1 MKQKLRKITTFL
13 LCAVIILL
21 MFSGCK
27 KEATEYNDISDL
39 NGKRIIV
46 VTGTIHDEVIASR
59 DDLKDAEVL
68 YANTAASAVVRLLAG
83 KADGMVVDYLSGK
96 SFAKQYRELKI
107 LENPLDSSEY
117 GFGFKKNDP
126 LISEYN
132 RVLAEMKA
140 DGRLDALIE
149 KWTNEDKT
157 PALTKTTAN
166 ATKVVRVLGNAESA
180 PFCYRDNSGNVAG
193 LDIDILTVISNELGY
208 KLETDTA
215 DFDTLIP
222 AVMTGKADIITSDI
236 TITED
241 RAQLIDFS
249 DSYYEDNAV
258 MLVKREGSSSFFNS
272 LILRLKTSVNVALI
286 SNGRWLSLLKG
297 LGITV
302 VIALITLLLGSILGF
317 AGFLG
322 HYTENKIA
330 LAVLDTIDKIYQLLP
345 SSTWIF
351 ICYYLIVPGSQSFWA
366 ALIALT
372 VDFAHNL
379 YDLFCLFIDRIPT
392 GQVEAAITMGYG
404 KYRALFKLFLKQS
417 MHDILDETERAVILH
432 IDTTSLVGLIA
443 VQDIQAVADTIALE
457 TGEALIPMIIT
468 AVAYMLFAALLG
480 YIVKLIRVK
489 FFPGKQ
495 DTDEMRRRAER
506 RLNK

>member
-1 MKQKLRKITTFL
+1 MKHKLRKITTLL
-13 LCAVIILL
+13 LCAVIVLL
-21 MFSGCK
+21 MLTGCK
-27 KEATEYNDISDL
+27 KDATEYKEISDL
-39 NGKRIIV
+39 NGKKIIV
-46 VTGTIHDEVIASR
+46 VAGTIHDEIITSC
-59 DDLKDAEVL
+59 DDLKDAEIL
-68 YANTAASAVVRLLAG
+68 YANTAASAMVRLLAG

-96 SFAKQYRELKI
+96 SFAKQYKELEI
-107 LENPLDSSEY
+107 LDKPLNASDY
-117 GFGFKKNDP
+117 GFGFKKGSP
-126 LISEYN
+126 LLNEYN
-132 RVLAEMKA
+132 KVLAEMKK
-140 DGRLDALIE
+140 DGRLEAIIE
-149 KWTNEDKT
+149 KWTEGDKA
-157 PALTKTTAN
+157 PDLTKAN
-166 ATKVVRVLGNAESA
+166 ENAAGIVRILGNADSA
-180 PFCYRDNSGNVAG
+180 PFCYLDSAGKVSG

-208 KLETDTA
+208 GLQIDTA

-258 MLVKREGSSSFFNS
+258 MLVKRAGSSSFFNG
-272 LILRLKTSVNVALI
+272 LILRLKTSVNAALI

-302 VIALITLLLGSILGF
+302 IISLITMVLGSLLGF

-322 HYTENKIA
+322 HYTENKAI
-330 LAVLDTIDKIYQLLP
+330 LTVLGAVDKIYQLLP

-351 ICYYLIVPGSQSFWA
+351 ICYYLIVPGSQSFFA
-366 ALIALT
+366 ASIALT

-379 YDLFCLFIDRIPT
+379 YDLLCLFIDRIPT

-432 IDTTSLVGLIA
+432 INTTSLVGLIA
-443 VQDIQAVADTIALE
+443 VQDIQAVADSIALE

-468 AVAYMLFAALLG
+468 AVAYMLYAALLG

-489 FFPGKQ
+489 FFPGKT
-495 DTDEMRRRAER
+495 DTDQMRRRAER